1 MLMDMLRTLLLVSAS
16 ALLFGGCRQCVEC
29 TIDLKEAHQR
39 VATIDEYC
47 GTKGDVEAERR
58 RLTES
63 EYACIRCVVNGAF
76 GQTNSGF
83 HCGDRAFVD
92 SLELAWRTG
101 AMEAGLQHNCT
112 YWRDTLEA
120 RCILIQ

>member
-1 MLMDMLRTLLLVSAS
+1 MMWKAIFLSLACAAIFPS
-16 ALLFGGCRQCVEC
+16 CRQCVQC
-29 TIDLKEAHQR
+29 TIDLKEAHLR

-47 GTKGDVEAERR
+47 GTKGDVEDEKR
-58 RLTES
+58 RLVKDD
-63 EYACIRCVVNGAF
+63 YACIRCVVNGAF

-83 HCGDRAFVD
+83 HCGNREFVD
-92 SLELAWRTG
+92 SLELAWRSG

-120 RCILIQ
+120 TCILIP

>member
-1 MLMDMLRTLLLVSAS
+1 MWRPFFLSVAVMLVSS
-16 ALLFGGCRQCVEC
+16 GCRQCVQC

-47 GTKGDVEAERR
+47 GTKGDVEDEKR
-58 RLTES
+58 RLIEK
-63 EYACIRCVVNGAF
+63 EYACIKCVVNGAF

-92 SLELAWRTG
+92 SIEGSWRAG
-101 AMEAGLQHNCT
+101 AMEAGLSHYCT
-112 YWRDTLEA
+112 FWRDTLEA
-120 RCILIQ
+120 TCILIP